1 VQFKNLKLIEESFDK
16 FGQQQP
22 RDLLQNPLLQKDIW
36 LVKEDLGL
44 SIPAHRSLR
53 TINFILI
60 TNDWFKLCLQLY
72 TLLRIKSGSASGTVH
87 RGVVVLT
94 RFFKFLTQHS
104 VNDFGQINNQIFE
117 AYEYHL
123 VGELKLRPR
132 TVEGHLSNLAMFFDT
147 CRLEGW
153 FDVNTYWFKGK
164 RPRYNQLLRHAEIEY
179 IPEEVWNQL
188 DQSLKYLPEPIQR
201 MVILLRCTGVRIGE
215 LCNLPL
221 DCLRKRGEQ
230 WRIRFTTE
238 KYDIE
243 DELPIVMPELVAV
256 IKEQQSYIKEQ
267 FGEIYDK
274 LFCGS
279 LSGKQYLKRSTDV
292 TGIQKLVFY
301 PKPETMSW
309 GSFSHL
315 LNRLAQMCNIRTR
328 EGKLWHFRSHQFR
341 RTVATVMTNAG
352 VRDLIIQKYLR
363 HRSPRMLL
371 HYQHF
376 LKQAMQ
382 SEYEELLREK
392 KYVDISGKVVANH
405 KPTNP
410 LTELMRR
417 QLYQITTQYGEC
429 HRPILKSPCQ
439 TVNACWRCEHWRT
452 STNDLPYL
460 KDDLERVEKE
470 LEIASSLS
478 MMRQKQGLEEDRNNL
493 LHCIRGLESI
503 DG

>member
-1 VQFKNLKLIEESFDK
+1 MPLNNLKLIEQSPHK
-16 FGQQQP
+16 FWQQVP

-53 TINFILI
+53 TINFSSI
-60 TNDWFKLCLQLY
+60 TNDWFKLCLKLY
-72 TLLRIKSGSASGTVH
+72 TLLRTKSGCAAATVY
-87 RGVVVLT
+87 RGVVILT
-94 RFFKFLTQHS
+94 RFFYFLRGQS
-104 VNDFGQINNQIFE
+104 VKDFDQIDNQIFE

-132 TVEGHLSNLAMFFDT
+132 TVESHLSNLAIFFDT

-153 FDVNTYWFKGK
+153 FEVNTYWFKGK
-164 RPRYNQLLRHAEIEY
+164 RPRHNQLPKNAEIEY
-179 IPEEVWNQL
+179 IPESVWNQL
-188 DQSLKYLPEPIQR
+188 DQNLKYLPEPIQR
-201 MVILLRCTGVRIGE
+201 MVILLRCTGVRVGE
-215 LCNLPL
+215 LCNLPF

-238 KYDIE
+238 KYDLE
-243 DELPIVMPELVAV
+243 DELPIVMPDLVAV
-256 IKEQQSYIKEQ
+256 IKEQQEYIKQQ
-267 FGEIYDK
+267 FGDSYDK
-274 LFCGS
+274 LFCGN
-279 LSGKQYLKRSTDV
+279 LGRNQYSKKSTDDGEV
-292 TGIQKLVFY
+292 QKLVFY
-301 PKPETMSW
+301 PKPEVMSW
-309 GSFSHL
+309 RSFSHW
-315 LNRLAQMCNIRTR
+315 LNKLAKMCKICTKD
-328 EGKLWHFRSHQFR
+328 GQLWHFRSHQFR

-417 QLYQITTQYGEC
+417 KMYQITTQYGEC
-429 HRPILKSPCQ
+429 HRPILKSQCQ
-439 TVNACWRCEHWRT
+439 TVNACWRCQHWRT
-452 STNDLPYL
+452 STDDLPYL
-460 KDDLERVEKE
+460 KDDLLRVSKE
-470 LEIASSLS
+470 LETANKLG
-478 MMRQKQGLEEDRNNL
+478 MTRQKQGLEEDRNNL
-493 LHCIRGLESI
+493 LNCIKGLEGI
-503 DG
+503 DD